1 VIALAEKM
9 RVVQVSSKG
18 GDFELVE
25 RDVPTPGP
33 GQALVEV
40 EACGVCHSDMF
51 AKEQAFPGVPMPVV
65 PGHEIAGRVAGLG
78 ANVQGWT
85 KGARVGVGWFGGNCG
100 WCTPCRR
107 GQLIACQNMGIP
119 GVTMDGGYAEYVLVP
134 SSALAAIPEGIDAV
148 EAAPLLCA
156 GVTTF
161 NALRNSGARA
171 GDLVAVL
178 GVGGLGHL
186 GVQYAAK
193 MGFDTV
199 AIARGSEKES
209 LARELGA
216 NHYVDSTAADPAEEL
231 SRLGG
236 ASVVLSTVTN
246 GDAVSA
252 TIGGLRVGGRVI
264 VAGAAEQPIQVAA
277 SALIGTLS
285 SIAGHASGTS
295 MDSEDTLSFSAL
307 SGVRPRI
314 ETRPLAEA
322 AETYERM
329 MAGKARFRMV
339 LTVR

>member
-1 VIALAEKM
+1 M

-65 PGHEIAGRVAGLG
+65 PGHEIAGRIAALG
-78 ANVQGWT
+78 EDVPGWT
-85 KGARVGVGWFGGNCG
+85 EGARVGVGWFGGNCG
-100 WCTPCRR
+100 WCKPCRR

-119 GVTMDGGYAEYVLVP
+119 GVTMDGGYAEYVVVP
-134 SSALAAIPEGIDAV
+134 YRALAALPDEIDAV
-148 EAAPLLCA
+148 DAAPLLCA

-161 NALRNSGARA
+161 NALRHSGARA

-178 GVGGLGHL
+178 GLGGLGHL

-199 AIARGSEKES
+199 AIARGTAKEP

-216 NHYVDSTAADPAEEL
+216 RHYVDSTTSDPAEEL

-252 TIGGLRVGGRVI
+252 TIGGLGIEGRVI

-277 SALIGTLS
+277 AALIGTLG

-295 MDSEDTLSFSAL
+295 MDSQDTLSFSAL
-307 SGVRPRI
+307 SGVRPWV
-314 ETRPLAEA
+314 ETLPLAQA
-322 AETYERM
+322 AEAYERM
-329 MAGKARFRMV
+329 ISGKARFRMV

>member
-1 VIALAEKM
+1 M

-25 RDVPTPGP
+25 REVPTPGP

-65 PGHEIAGRVAGLG
+65 PGHEIAGRIAALG
-78 ANVQGWT
+78 EDVPGWT
-85 KGARVGVGWFGGNCG
+85 EGARVGVGWFGGNCG
-100 WCTPCRR
+100 WCKPCRR

-119 GVTMDGGYAEYVLVP
+119 GVTMDGGYAEYVVVP
-134 SSALAAIPEGIDAV
+134 YRALAALPDEIDAV
-148 EAAPLLCA
+148 DAAPLLCA

-161 NALRNSGARA
+161 NALRHSGARA

-178 GVGGLGHL
+178 GLGGLGHL

-199 AIARGSEKES
+199 AIARGTAKEP

-216 NHYVDSTAADPAEEL
+216 RHYVDSTTSDPAEEL

-252 TIGGLRVGGRVI
+252 TIGGLGVGGRLV
-264 VAGAAEQPIQVAA
+264 VAGAAEQPIPVSAP
-277 SALIGTLS
+277 ALIGTGG
-285 SIAGHASGTS
+285 SIMGHASGTS
-295 MDSEDTLSFSAL
+295 MDSEETLAFSAL
-307 SGVRPRI
+307 SQVRPWV
-314 ETRPLAEA
+314 ETRPLARA
-322 AETYERM
+322 AEAYERM
-329 MAGKARFRMV
+329 MAGEARFRMV
-339 LTVR
+339 LTIR